1 MFNLGMGELLLLLFL
16 AFVVIGPS
24 DFPKVAKGFI
34 KAVKYG
40 KNLVADIMESL
51 NASLEDEAKEFNEVK
66 NVVEATVKSV
76 SPDGLLDPVKNG
88 IAPIVEEFTELG
100 KIVETANKGLAD
112 EMDAL
117 VKNEKSIKAD

>member
-40 KNLVADIMESL
+40 KNLVADIMESFT
-51 NASLEDEAKEFNEVK
+51 STLEDEAKEFNEVK
-66 NVVEATVKSV
+66 NVVENAVKSV
-76 SPDGLLDPVKNG
+76 NPESILDPVKNG
-88 IAPIVEEFTELG
+88 ITPIAEEFSEL
-100 KIVETANKGLAD
+100 KKVVETANNSP
-112 EMDAL
+112 E
-117 VKNEKSIKAD
+117 EEKAD